1 MKFVIFTKY
10 LNQAAPVKR
19 SGIFITVLLSLFM
32 FQSLWNVAAAFCD
45 HESTVSTTAK
55 LIPSHFGHHVAP
67 NCTQDQQ
74 QHSISS
80 IFNDELSKSIIH
92 DHINDAKAHDFLNHL
107 EDDHSDHLPS
117 FAHFIVADVS
127 QQAEQ
132 PKFIAYPESAFID
145 WKNLYQSPD
154 LFLPNPPPAS
164 APL

>member
-1 MKFVIFTKY
+1 MDLLYSRARISGFWI
-10 LNQAAPVKR
+10 VKR
-19 SGIFITVLLSLFM
+19 SGIFMTVLLSLFM

-45 HESTVSTTAK
+45 HENTGVTVSQSFS
-55 LIPSHFGHHVAP
+55 SHFGHHVAP
-67 NCTQDQQ
+67 NCSQDLQ
-74 QHSISS
+74 QHQKPFIS
-80 IFNDELSKSIIH
+80 
-92 DHINDAKAHDFLNHL
+92 NDATSNHQHHVQLNDFLNHL

-127 QQAEQ
+127 QQAEH
-132 PKFIAYPESAFID
+132 PRFIAYPESSFID